1 MSNPETDHTL
11 CYNHLVKRLLFAVL
25 VSAFIFACNEK
36 PKNPVAEYGDTMI
49 NSYQKG
55 KQAGVEGNLDAIKN
69 AINAYHAANDKY
81 PQNLEEIKP
90 LLGGT
95 EVDFSKYDYN
105 PENGTVNL
113 KIN

>member
-1 MSNPETDHTL
+1 M
-11 CYNHLVKRLLFAVL
+11 KRLCFAVVIL
-25 VSAFIFACNEK
+25 SVILACDEK
-36 PKNPVAEYGDTMI
+36 PKNPVAEYGDVMI

-55 KQAGVEGNLDAIKN
+55 KQAGIEGNLDAVKN
-69 AINAYHAANDKY
+69 AIQAYHAANDKY
-81 PQNLEEIKP
+81 PQNLAEIKP

-105 PENGTVNL
+105 PENGTVTL